1 MASTLGAY
9 GLRPVGLIGGRPF
22 TGALRQIPIASGY
35 NTNLFYGDPV
45 DLTVAGTVETETADA
60 AMNVIGVFMGCSYTD
75 ATLGHVQRQ
84 YWPANQVAS
93 DAVAYVCDDP
103 FALFKVQADATLGQN
118 SVGMN
123 CALAAGSGGSTTTG
137 NSSVVLDADTI
148 ATTNT
153 LPVRIVD
160 FVDDGEIDSTYP
172 HMLVMWN
179 TTAAHRYL
187 TITGLAAS

>member
-9 GLRPVGLIGGRPF
+9 GLRPVRSLDGRPWS
-22 TGALRQIPIASGY
+22 GAIRQIPIASGY
-35 NTNLFYGDPV
+35 NTNIFCGDAV
-45 DLTVAGTVETETADA
+45 DLTVAGQIELETADA
-60 AMNVIGVFMGCSYTD
+60 AMNVVGVFMGCSYTD
-75 ATLGHVQRQ
+75 ATLGFVQRQ

-118 SVGMN
+118 SVGSN
-123 CALAAGSGGSTTTG
+123 FALAAGSGGSTSTG

-148 ATTNT
+148 NTTNT
-153 LPVRIVD
+153 LPIRVVD
-160 FVDDGEIDSTYP
+160 FWEDDEIDSTYP

-179 TTAAHRYL
+179 TTAAHRYM
-187 TITGLAAS
+187 TILGLAAS